1 MFTFRVN
8 GMKLKTTQTTKI
20 CSRWLGPFLFLCL
33 LLIASHTP
41 VQCRQPR
48 QSGAPPSSDG
58 AETALFRPQPQN
70 QPADAVNSQQPPQL
84 QEQSDAAVVQTA
96 SAGGFNPQQQQQ
108 QQQQQPQSAFHA
120 ATNRQ
125 QQSAAQN
132 GAPPF
137 LQQNNG

>member
-1 MFTFRVN
+1 
-8 GMKLKTTQTTKI
+8 MKLKTTQTTKI
-20 CSRWLGPFLFLCL
+20 CSCWLGPFLFLSL
-33 LLIASHTP
+33 LLIASQTP
-41 VQCRQPR
+41 VQCRQQR

-70 QPADAVNSQQPPQL
+70 QPAVDAVNSQQQPPQL

-108 QQQQQPQSAFHA
+108 QQPQPQPQPTFPA

-137 LQQNNG
+137 LQQNNGEQSLN